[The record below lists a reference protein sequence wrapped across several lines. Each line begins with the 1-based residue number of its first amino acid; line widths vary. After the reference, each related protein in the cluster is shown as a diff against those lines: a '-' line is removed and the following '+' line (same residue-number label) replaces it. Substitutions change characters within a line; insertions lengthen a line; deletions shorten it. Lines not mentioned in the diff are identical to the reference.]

1 MDLPLVATAAAV
13 HSAVWRGGAMPG
25 DGPVSIANEG
35 HTEYENGDAPAGGA
49 KGGFHTRT
57 LSFTDMAR

>member
-1 MDLPLVATAAAV
+1 M